1 MRRFLLNLG
10 LAIVWM
16 GLTGSVSEWNFLA
29 GLVVGALII
38 SVYSGAAGEESYLG
52 RGWRLLTCFAKFA
65 RMIVHS
71 NMQVAWEVLTPKMH
85 QKPRI
90 LRYSVEG
97 MTDAHRT
104 ALASAITL
112 TPGTLVIDV
121 SPDDKWLYV
130 HCMYAEDRDEAIRGL
145 DEVARV
151 VEKGLFA

>member
-38 SVYSGAAGEESYLG
+38 GVYSGAAGETSYLG
-52 RGWRLLTCFAKFA
+52 RGWRLLSSFGRFI
-65 RMIVHS
+65 RMMVQS
-71 NMQVAWEVLTPKMH
+71 NLQVAWEVLTPKMH

-90 LRYSVEG
+90 IRYSVDG
-97 MTDAHRT
+97 FTDAHRT

-121 SPDDKWLYV
+121 SPDDKWLYI
-130 HCMYAEDRDEAIRGL
+130 HCMYAENRDDAVRDI
-145 DEVARV
+145 DDVARV
-151 VEKGLFA
+151 VEQGLFA

>member
-38 SVYSGAAGEESYLG
+38 SVYSGAAGEASYLG
-52 RGWRLLTCFAKFA
+52 RGWRLLTHFAHFI

-71 NMQVAWEVLTPKMH
+71 NVQVAWEVLTPRMH

-90 LRYSVEG
+90 IRYPVEG
-97 MTDAHRT
+97 MSDAHRT

-121 SPDDKWLYV
+121 SPDDKWLYI
-130 HCMYAEDRDEAIRGL
+130 HCMYAEDRDQAVKDI
-145 DEVARV
+145 DDVARV
-151 VEKGLFA
+151 VDEGLFV